1 MNCESREKGEKEGE
15 MSKVEHKVE
24 WGRGELITTLNSI
37 DQVDVY

>member
-15 MSKVEHKVE
+15 MSQVEHKVE
-24 WGRGELITTLNSI
+24 WRRGELITTLNSI